1 MQKMDDQVLSIL
13 DVSYKHG
20 ESVRVLNSIFS
31 EWFSDPKTLHFTS
44 PKLKYPFNINQ
55 WIKLFYTADNNTK
68 SYILKANKWII
79 GHISV
84 RINEDNNSAH
94 LFHLIIESDNRRK
107 GYAKKLIKYVQK
119 KVSKDNIKC
128 ITINCVRKNNP
139 AISLYQTLGFKKI
152 KEERWLKMI
161 KYI

>member
-1 MQKMDDQVLSIL
+1 MHDQGLSIL
-13 DVSYKHG
+13 NVSYKHD

-55 WIKLFYTADNNTK
+55 WIKLFYTADNTK

-84 RINEDNNSAH
+84 RINENNNSAH

-119 KVSKDNIKC
+119 KVSKDNIKY

-152 KEERWLKMI
+152 KEKRWLKMI